1 MFEKLR
7 KKFAEIFRRNKID
20 PDEVADEIPLKL
32 VEADVSLETAED
44 LASLVR
50 EKLRKESGSFDPDE
64 VLSSSIKEI
73 IGDSSLDILG
83 VKKRPYVILFLG
95 INGTGKTTTIG
106 KVAHYLKKNGKS
118 AVIAAADTF
127 RAGAIEQISLIGR
140 EAGTEVI
147 KHDRGSDPSSV
158 AFDAIEHAKARNIDY
173 VLIDTAGRMNTNRNL
188 MDEMRKIKKVSKP
201 DLTLLVIDAVSGQ
214 DSVNQAR
221 MFEENVGY
229 DGVVVT
235 KLDTDARG
243 GSILSIYHDLKKPVV
258 FVCVG
263 QGLDDIMPFDRD
275 WYIRKLLPE
284 SENRTVQE

>member
-1 MFEKLR
+1 MFEKLK
-7 KKFAEIFRRNKID
+7 KKFAEIFHRKKID
-20 PDEVADEIPLKL
+20 PDEVAEEIPLKL

-44 LASLVR
+44 LAGLVR
-50 EKLRKESGSFDPDE
+50 KKLKEDPDLE
-64 VLSSSIKEI
+64 PSDVISTSILEMMPETRISVL
-73 IGDSSLDILG
+73 D
-83 VKKRPYVILFLG
+83 VNKKPFVILFLG

-106 KVAHYLKKNGKS
+106 KFAHYLKRNGKS
-118 AVIAAADTF
+118 VVIAAADTF

-173 VLIDTAGRMNTNRNL
+173 VLIDTAGRMNTNKNL
-188 MDEMRKIKKVSKP
+188 LDEMKKIKRVSKP

-229 DGVVVT
+229 DGVIVT

-243 GSILSIYHDLKKPVV
+243 GSILSIYHDIKKPVL
-258 FVCVG
+258 FICTG
-263 QGLDDIMPFDRD
+263 QGLDDIMPFDRQ
-275 WYIRKLLPE
+275 WYVRKLLP
-284 SENRTVQE
+284 QEETGSD

>member
-1 MFEKLR
+1 MFEKLK
-7 KKFAEIFRRNKID
+7 KKFAEIFHRKKID
-20 PDEVADEIPLKL
+20 PDEVAEEIPLKL

-44 LASLVR
+44 LASLVKN
-50 EKLRKESGSFDPDE
+50 KLKE
-64 VLSSSIKEI
+64 
-73 IGDSSLDILG
+73 DSSLDPNEVISSSILEMMPEYRFNILN
-83 VKKRPYVILFLG
+83 VNKKPFIVLFLG

-106 KVAHYLKKNGKS
+106 KFAHYLKRNGKS
-118 AVIAAADTF
+118 VVIAAADTF

-147 KHDRGSDPSSV
+147 RHDRGSDPSSV

-173 VLIDTAGRMNTNRNL
+173 VLIDTAGRMNTNKNL
-188 MDEMRKIKKVSKP
+188 LDEMKKIKRVSKP

-229 DGVVVT
+229 DGVIVT

-243 GSILSIYHDLKKPVV
+243 GSILSIYHDLKKPVF
-258 FVCVG
+258 FVCTG
-263 QGLDDIMPFDRD
+263 QGLDDIMPFDRN
-275 WYIRKLLPE
+275 WYVRKLMPE
-284 SENRTVQE
+284 PENETA

>member
-1 MFEKLR
+1 MFEKLK
-7 KKFAEIFRRNKID
+7 KKFAEIFHRKKID

-32 VEADVSLETAED
+32 VEADVSLEAAED

-50 EKLRKESGSFDPDE
+50 NKLKEDTTLDPNE
-64 VLSSSIKEI
+64 VLSSSILEMMPEYKF
-73 IGDSSLDILG
+73 DVLN
-83 VKKRPYVILFLG
+83 VNKKPFVVLFLG

-106 KVAHYLKKNGKS
+106 KFAHYLKRNGKS
-118 AVIAAADTF
+118 VVIAAADTF

-147 KHDRGSDPSSV
+147 RHDRGSDPSSV
-158 AFDAIEHAKARNIDY
+158 AFDAIEHARARNIDY
-173 VLIDTAGRMNTNRNL
+173 VLIDTAGRMNTNKNL
-188 MDEMRKIKKVSKP
+188 LDEMKKIKRVSKP

-229 DGVVVT
+229 DGVIVT

-243 GSILSIYHDLKKPVV
+243 GSILSIYHDLKKPVL
-258 FVCVG
+258 FVCTG
-263 QGLDDIMPFDRD
+263 QGLDDIMPFDRN
-275 WYIRKLLPE
+275 WYVRKLIPE
-284 SENRTVQE
+284 PENETA